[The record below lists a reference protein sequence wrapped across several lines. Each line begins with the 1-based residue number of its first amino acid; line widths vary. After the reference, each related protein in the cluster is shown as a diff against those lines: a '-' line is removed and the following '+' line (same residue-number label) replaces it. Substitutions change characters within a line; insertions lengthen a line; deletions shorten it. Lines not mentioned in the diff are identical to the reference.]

1 MSRFS
6 LKPKSQLLLMM
17 TAAYYSGIIE
27 VGAFQRASNMLMN
40 PKGNCR
46 VLHSSSLRANEFDFI
61 LYEGEPTTAF
71 DKQQQALYYDPMV
84 TRKPNPVV
92 VLPDTSKVFLASTST
107 IRSDKAIRERQK
119 WFYEKDPDEMDY
131 DDDDE
136 DDDYDDVDI
145 LRNKIEEEKLE
156 SVLDEY
162 NNIEGEENEEE
173 NGVNSQPFPSKV
185 DNTPQAIGKPSQR
198 IKLPFNAPP
207 REIKRST
214 LTQSKGLSYPSVSN
228 LLENQDYLGVLW
240 KWGVPVT
247 AGAIG
252 LAASAKYLTN
262 AYQTKGIQMCDSYA
276 NEMVYH
282 DGDFEEM
289 KLCHRDWKRKI
300 RLYFPLPSVRKTKML
315 SSYLETF
322 TKKKPVSPQAVSS
335 LSYVLTMYKLTEQ
348 QAARILTQV
357 AKKQLGQD
365 KKPASAGK
373 LLFYGTHILKSNEAQ
388 GDLSPIR
395 QMLASS
401 YKVGGDMFVANSQKT
416 MGEAAYKTAVA
427 AAGKDAGDKLTP
439 GWEVLGLDKETAQSL
454 YDEVKKDGFVT
465 GAQKLYGEKFFE
477 EKEKEKKKD
486 GKNEDKGED
495 ATPSGMVYE
504 CSECGYTMFPAK
516 GREFK
521 FLPDDF
527 KCPECGASKDKF
539 VDLSKMD

>member
-1 MSRFS
+1 MTRSS
-6 LKPKSQLLLMM
+6 IKPARQLLVIM
-17 TAAYYSGIIE
+17 TTAYCCGIVEI
-27 VGAFQRASNMLMN
+27 GAFQPASMLLMKPKANFRALQSSFSNSN
-40 PKGNCR
+40 
-46 VLHSSSLRANEFDFI
+46 SEFDFI
-61 LYEGEPTTAF
+61 LQEGEPITEF
-71 DKQQQALYYDPMV
+71 DQQQQELYHDPKV
-84 TRKPNPVV
+84 TRKPPPIV
-92 VLPDTSKVFLASTST
+92 VLPDTSKVFLASAST
-107 IRSDKAIRERQK
+107 IRGSRSQRERQK
-119 WFYEKDPDEMDY
+119 WFYEKDPDAM
-131 DDDDE
+131 DDDE
-136 DDDYDDVDI
+136 DDGDEDYDGADI
-145 LRNKIEEEKLE
+145 LRNNIDEEKLE
-156 SVLDEY
+156 SALDEY
-162 NNIEGEENEEE
+162 YEKEEE
-173 NGVNSQPFPSKV
+173 EETSASSTPITSATENPSLAVEEPSK
-185 DNTPQAIGKPSQR
+185 R
-198 IKLPFNAPP
+198 IKLPFNVPP
-207 REIKRST
+207 RETKRSS
-214 LTQSKGLSYPSVSN
+214 LTRSKGLSYPSVST
-228 LLENQDYLGVLW
+228 LLEKQDYLGVLW

-252 LAASAKYLTN
+252 VAASAKFLTS
-262 AYQTKGIQMCDSYA
+262 AYQTEGLKMCESYA

-289 KLCHRDWKRKI
+289 KLCHRDWKRKM
-300 RLYFPLPSVRKTKML
+300 RLYFPIPNIRKTKML

-335 LSYVLTMYKLTEQ
+335 LSFVLTMYKLTEQ

-373 LLFYGTHILKSNEAQ
+373 LLFYGTHILKSKEAQ
-388 GDLSPIR
+388 ADLSPIR

-427 AAGKDAGDKLTP
+427 AAGKAAGDKLTP
-439 GWEVLGLDKETAQSL
+439 GWEVLGLDKETAQKL
-454 YDEVKKDGFVT
+454 FEEVKKDGFVT

-477 EKEKEKKKD
+477 QKDKEKKTED
-486 GKNEDKGED
+486 GKKDESDDD